1 VPGLDDPPSLTSP
14 LEAPMSPLGSMRL
27 DLYSAKGFDRGRPA
41 WFEALWLLAQRIFLT
56 SAFSSTWLRVLVLR
70 AFGAEIGRG
79 VVIRS
84 GVRVKF
90 PWRLQIGDHCWI
102 GQDVWLD
109 NLAEV
114 RIGNHCCLSQGAYLC
129 TGSHDWGQATFD
141 LVVKPITL
149 EDEVWIGARGVLGP
163 GVVAGRGAVL
173 GLASVATRDLQPWHV
188 HQGLP
193 ALAVR
198 RRGIAPNRR

>member
-1 VPGLDDPPSLTSP
+1 V
-14 LEAPMSPLGSMRL
+14 RL
-27 DLYSAKGFDRGRPA
+27 DLYSAKSFNRGRPA
-41 WFEALWLLAQRIFLT
+41 WYEALWLLAQRIFLT
-56 SAFSSTWLRVLVLR
+56 SALSTPRLRVHILR
-70 AFGAEIGRG
+70 AFGAQIGCD

-114 RIGNHCCLSQGAYLC
+114 HIGNHCCISQGAYLC
-129 TGSHDWGQATFD
+129 TGSHDWGRVNFD

-149 EDEVWIGARGVLGP
+149 EDGVWIGARGVLGP
-163 GVVAGRGAVL
+163 GVVARRGAVL
-173 GLASVATRDLQPWHV
+173 GLGSVATRDLQPWHI
-188 HQGLP
+188 HQGVP
-193 ALAVR
+193 ARAVR
-198 RRGIAPNRR
+198 SRHIVPDRH